1 MIKQLFS
8 CNTDKEKKSEDE
20 RDAETPSAYIYQP
33 HKSHAEDKYGRAA
46 KLNGT

>member
-1 MIKQLFS
+1 MRRGDTQ
-8 CNTDKEKKSEDE
+8 
-20 RDAETPSAYIYQP
+20 RMHAYIYQP